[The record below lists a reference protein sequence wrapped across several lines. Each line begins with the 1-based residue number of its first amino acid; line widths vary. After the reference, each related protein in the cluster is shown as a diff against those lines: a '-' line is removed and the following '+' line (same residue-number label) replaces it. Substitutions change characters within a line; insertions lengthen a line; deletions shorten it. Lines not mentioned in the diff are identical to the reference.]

1 MRNSKQE
8 TIADIVADIRAQ
20 NQGLPEDSYALSP
33 LVCDLLSFANRIEAA
48 AKREREA
55 GAEAAQVC
63 GEIGEMIGREATSEK
78 SSRVG
83 NSAKMREALRQVSR
97 VAVEMT
103 RKTVTGESEDRKT
116 VDEWALRLCDI
127 VSATLAAPPRNCD
140 VGTDEEQSRRYEEL
154 CDRHTCG
161 SRCSASGCPMYE
173 HDCSPFAWGQM
184 PYEEGGTK

>member
-1 MRNSKQE
+1 MSNANHE

-33 LVCDLLSFANRIEAA
+33 LVCDLLSLADRIEAA

-63 GEIGEMIGREATSEK
+63 GEIGEMIGREATREK

-83 NSAKMREALRQVSR
+83 NAAKMREALRQVSR

-161 SRCSASGCPMYE
+161 SRCSATGCPMYE

-184 PYEEGGTK
+184 PYDEGGAK